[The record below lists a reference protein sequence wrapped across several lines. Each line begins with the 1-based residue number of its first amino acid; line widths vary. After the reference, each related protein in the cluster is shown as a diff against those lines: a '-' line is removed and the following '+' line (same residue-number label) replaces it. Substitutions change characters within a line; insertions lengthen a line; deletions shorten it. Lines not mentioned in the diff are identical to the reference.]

1 MLGDTNTTNAVAKIQ
16 TGSQAKVRA
25 DITAGSFT
33 QIKIWDPGSGYSVS
47 NLPTITIAD
56 AGTAALRHTSVV
68 GSGVLA
74 QPDFINR
81 GTGYRTSTSDIT
93 ITGDGYADII
103 PELTTLTIAGV
114 RALPGPGVQ
123 IRITDVLDLSTEADE
138 TDLKV
143 FSGVSVTDLGD
154 DGSGA
159 GTRLVR
165 FTMSP
170 SLEVDYNLSHG
181 TQVTINENFSQCR
194 ITGHDFLDIG
204 TGNFIETNYPTIYA
218 GGNFFTAIPENEVY
232 ELNGGRIYYTSTDQ
246 DGNFRAGE
254 LFSVQ
259 QSTGVVTI
267 SAQFFDL
274 DGLSELALGGV
285 RLGGSGTVVNE
296 FSTDPTFSADSNSVI
311 PTQRA
316 ISSFLANRLSVGG
329 ENLEV
334 NKLVAGRVSVGGF
347 ENIID
352 VITDEYLVVATDVLI
367 DGTYTDDDE
376 LTQPTGIKGTI
387 VSQMLFVKGFD
398 DTMQ

>member
-1 MLGDTNTTNAVAKIQ
+1 MDIVFLNETTVTIVDPNT
-16 TGSQAKVRA
+16 S
-25 DITAGSFT
+25 S
-33 QIKIWDPGSGYSVS
+33 
-47 NLPTITIAD
+47 D
-56 AGTAALRHTSVV
+56 AFISIRM

-181 TQVTINENFSQCR
+181 TQATLRERFSQCR

-204 TGNFIETNYPTIYA
+204 TGNFVETNYPSIMREETSLLHLQKTK
-218 GGNFFTAIPENEVY
+218 FTKQTAAAYSIQVQTKMVTLEQVNCLVY
-232 ELNGGRIYYTSTDQ
+232 NNQLV
-246 DGNFRAGE
+246 
-254 LFSVQ
+254 L
-259 QSTGVVTI
+259 
-267 SAQFFDL
+267 L
-274 DGLSELALGGV
+274 LLV
-285 RLGGSGTVVNE
+285 R
-296 FSTDPTFSADSNSVI
+296 NS
-311 PTQRA
+311 
-316 ISSFLANRLSVGG
+316 
-329 ENLEV
+329 
-334 NKLVAGRVSVGGF
+334 
-347 ENIID
+347 
-352 VITDEYLVVATDVLI
+352 
-367 DGTYTDDDE
+367 
-376 LTQPTGIKGTI
+376 LT
-387 VSQMLFVKGFD
+387 
-398 DTMQ
+398 